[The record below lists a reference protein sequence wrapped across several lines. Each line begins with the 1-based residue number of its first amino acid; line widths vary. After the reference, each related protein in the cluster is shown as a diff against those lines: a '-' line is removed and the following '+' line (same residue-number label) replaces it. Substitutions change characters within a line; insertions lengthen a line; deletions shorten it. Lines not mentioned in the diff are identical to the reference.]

1 MRVAGLPRKPRT
13 VSLLLLLAL
22 LSMFVGAFPVKVGA
36 SRFTVTADAGKRI
49 TITLALAS
57 RDEAGAYQAAAA
69 FSDPG
74 SPNYR
79 NPISREEW
87 IRDYGPDPRAVQ
99 RLIPMLARRGLLVKP
114 WSGGTLLQVEG
125 TAPFLE
131 AAFDVASPGG
141 TSPIGA
147 QFGGLISAVF
157 GLAAPGDASAVWRG
171 AATVSPSASPSYT
184 IGQVTGAYDFAPLYA
199 AGIHGEHMRVALVEL
214 APYDRAD
221 VAAFAAR
228 LGHGLAL
235 HDHQVD
241 AGNANALSNVE
252 ATVDIELLSG
262 TAPAAAIDVW
272 NVPPDSDGQGLI
284 DAYGDVAGDSTVNVL
299 GLTWVTCETDAARIP
314 GFLAAEHLLF
324 AQITAQGTTIVGATG
339 DSGAYACADPDQ
351 SPTAAAN
358 SRPGVNVPAAD
369 PYVLGVGAT
378 DLSLKT
384 TGTAIRIAGEAAW
397 SCLAVQ
403 YPACGATSAL
413 GAGTGGGVSGIYS
426 KKSDNLSWQTGPDVK
441 NKQSTGNRQ
450 VPDVAASG
458 SSGLGNGHGYAIF
471 YHNAWTVGGGTSAA
485 MPIWAGLIALADQYV
500 TQRGGAPL
508 AWVDPLV
515 YHLANTAQAHPP
527 YHDIV
532 KGGNLLYGAGPGW
545 DYASGW
551 GSPDAWNFVR
561 DAVAYAASRP

>member
-1 MRVAGLPRKPRT
+1 MNHGA
-13 VSLLLLLAL
+13 VSRLFLFAL
-22 LSMFVGAFPVKVGA
+22 LSLLVGTFPSKAGAKVPP
-36 SRFTVTADAGKRI
+36 ADPSVDNAI

-57 RDEAGAYQAAAA
+57 RDEAGAYRVAAAY
-69 FSDPG
+69 SDPSSSSFH
-74 SPNYR
+74 SPL
-79 NPISREEW
+79 SAKEW
-87 IRDYGPDPRAVQ
+87 VRRYGPDPGAVQ
-99 RLIPMLARRGLLVKP
+99 RLVSELSRRGLQPKP
-114 WSGGTLLQVEG
+114 WNGGTLLQVEG
-125 TAPFLE
+125 TATSLM
-131 AAFDVASPGG
+131 ATFDLKSRGSSP
-141 TSPIGA
+141 SLRA
-147 QFGGLISAVF
+147 QFGGLIRAVL
-157 GLAAPGDASAVWRG
+157 GLPEPTGASAVWRG
-171 AATVSPSASPSYT
+171 AATLVPRNSPSYS
-184 IGQVTGAYDFAPLYA
+184 IGQVTAAYDFSPLYA
-199 AGIHGEHMRVALVEL
+199 AGLHGEHMRVALVEL
-214 APYDRAD
+214 APYDRTD
-221 VAAFAAR
+221 VATFAAR
-228 LGHGLAL
+228 LGHGLSL

-241 AGNANALSNVE
+241 AGNTKAPANVE

-262 TAPAAAIDVW
+262 TVPAADIDVW

-284 DAYGDVAGDSTVNVL
+284 DAYGDVAGDPTVNVL

-339 DSGAYACADPDQ
+339 DSGAYACADPAQ
-351 SPTAAAN
+351 APSAPAN
-358 SRPGVNVPAAD
+358 SRPEVSVPAAD

-378 DLSLKT
+378 DLSLKI
-384 TGTAIRIAGEAAW
+384 TGSATHIAGEAAW

-403 YPACGATSAL
+403 YPDCAATSAL
-413 GAGTGGGVSGIYS
+413 GAGTGGGVSRIYS
-426 KKSDNLSWQTGPDVK
+426 KKSDNLSWQTGLGVK

-485 MPIWAGLIALADQYV
+485 MPIWSGLIALADQYV
-500 TQRGGAPL
+500 TQHGGAPL
-508 AWVDPLV
+508 AWVNPLV
-515 YHLANTAQAHPP
+515 YHLADTAQAHPA

-561 DAVAYAASRP
+561 DAAAYAASR